1 MTKRR
6 RYIIDTALFHYIYL
20 FVTPDKISG
29 DVIMISGEM
38 TQFWATWLVPWNVA
52 ATSKTDNHATHPPK
66 KSFYLYHLLKFKL
79 LDALDMSVN
88 GKRMRQTFRN
98 YFKIY

>member
-6 RYIIDTALFHYIYL
+6 RYIVDTALFYYIYL

-38 TQFWATWLVPWNVA
+38 NSVLGDLTGYLERGCYIQDRQSRNMPIQEVLLFVPFVQN
-52 ATSKTDNHATHPPK
+52 
-66 KSFYLYHLLKFKL
+66 L
-79 LDALDMSVN
+79 
-88 GKRMRQTFRN
+88 N
-98 YFKIY
+98 YWIR

>member
-29 DVIMISGEM
+29 DMIMISGEM
-38 TQFWATWLVPWNVA
+38 TQFRATWLSTWNVA
-52 ATSKTDNHATHPPK
+52 A
-66 KSFYLYHLLKFKL
+66 KSNDWQPRNMPIQEVLLFVPFVQNL
-79 LDALDMSVN
+79 N
-88 GKRMRQTFRN
+88 YWMR
-98 YFKIY
+98 